1 MIVHLF
7 ESLVEFQSHPER
19 SSAVSIMQ
27 LPVSSSFS
35 PLSCCVGMIGGG
47 VNDAPVLAAATV
59 SIAMGAAGGNAI
71 VVSMLCLQWRAAGKR
86 YPIH

>member
-1 MIVHLF
+1 
-7 ESLVEFQSHPER
+7 
-19 SSAVSIMQ
+19 
-27 LPVSSSFS
+27 
-35 PLSCCVGMIGGG
+35 MIGGG

>member
-7 ESLVEFQSHPER
+7 ESLVEFQSHRER

-35 PLSCCVGMIGGG
+35 PFSCCVGMIGGG
-47 VNDAPVLAAATV
+47 VNDALVLAASTV
-59 SIAMGAAGGNAI
+59 SIATGAADGNAN
-71 VVSMLCLQWRAAGKR
+71 VVSMLCFQWRAAGKR